1 MQLLNFLMNTNLFF
15 VTLIFFLGIFIFNTS
30 FLNPFNNLNPF
41 SNFGKINSKIEM
53 SEQISIKFS
62 DVAGIDEAKKELEE
76 VVLFL
81 KEPKKFKAVGA
92 NIPRGIL
99 LVGPPGNGK
108 TLLAKAVA
116 GEANVPFFSVSGS
129 EFVELFVGIGA
140 ARMRDLF
147 EQAKSKS
154 PCIIFIDEIDTIGRE
169 RGYGMGNSSDEK
181 EQTLNQLLTELD
193 GFNKNSGIIVLAAT
207 NRVDI
212 LDSALLRPGRFDR
225 QVTVNRP
232 SLKGRI
238 EILKVHSKGKIL
250 DENISLQ
257 RIAQRTPGFS
267 GADLANLLNESAIL
281 AAREKKEQI
290 TMDQINKSIDKVMA
304 GLEGLS
310 LPDLIDRRLVAYHEV
325 GHGLIGAVLDS
336 HDSVQKLTIIPRG
349 RTKGLTWFTPQESR
363 LLPSRSRFLNR
374 LTSVLGGRVAE
385 DLIFGN
391 HQVTTAARGDI
402 RNLTNIAKRLITQFG
417 MSNVGPITINK
428 TKMRPIF
435 IGRRRNQKVKKSS
448 EKIVAKIDLQIKS
461 LIENCYQQALLIL
474 KENRFFIDFL
484 AEELVVLE
492 SIEGTEFS
500 KFLNIYLSPAF
511 IKKYR
516 TTMSILEENL
526 QKKYTVY

>member
-1 MQLLNFLMNTNLFF
+1 METVNFFMNSSLFSYIL
-15 VTLIFFLGIFIFNTS
+15 VFFLSINFFIFQIS

-41 SNFGKINSKIEM
+41 SNFGKMNSKIEM
-53 SEQISIKFS
+53 VEKTSIKFS

-76 VVLFL
+76 IVLFL
-81 KEPKKFKAVGA
+81 KEPKKFKSVGA

-116 GEANVPFFSVSGS
+116 GEADVPFFSVSGS

-147 EQAKSKS
+147 ERAKAKS

-169 RGYGMGNSSDEK
+169 RGSGIGNANDEK

-193 GFNKNSGIIVLAAT
+193 GFNKNSGIIVLGAT

-232 SLKGRI
+232 TLKGRI
-238 EILKVHSKGKIL
+238 EILKVHAKGKVL
-250 DENISLQ
+250 DEEISLQ

-281 AAREKKEQI
+281 AARDKKEKI
-290 TMDQINKSIDKVMA
+290 SMDEINKSIDKVIA
-304 GLEGLS
+304 GLEGVS

-349 RTKGLTWFTPQESR
+349 RAKGLTWFTPQESR

-385 DLIFGN
+385 DLIFGS
-391 HQVTTAARGDI
+391 HQVTTGARGDI
-402 RNLTNIAKRLITQFG
+402 KSLTNIAKRLITQFG
-417 MSNVGPITINK
+417 MSNVGPIKINK
-428 TKMRPIF
+428 VKARQIF
-435 IGRRRNQKVKKSS
+435 VGRRRTQKSKKSS
-448 EKIVAKIDLQIKS
+448 EKIVAKIDYQIKK
-461 LIENCYQQALLIL
+461 LIDTCYQQALLIL
-474 KENRFFIDFL
+474 KENRFFVDFL
-484 AEELVVLE
+484 AEELVILE
-492 SIEGTEFS
+492 SIDGTDFS
-500 KFLNIYLSPAF
+500 KFLNIYLSPES
-511 IKKYR
+511 IKKYKNA
-516 TTMSILEENL
+516 MISLEKNL
-526 QKKYTVY
+526 